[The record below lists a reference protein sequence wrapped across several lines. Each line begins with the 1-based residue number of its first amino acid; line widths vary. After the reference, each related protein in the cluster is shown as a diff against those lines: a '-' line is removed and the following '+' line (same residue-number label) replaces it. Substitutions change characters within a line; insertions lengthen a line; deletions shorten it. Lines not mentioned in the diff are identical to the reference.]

1 MAYVRTV
8 RKVGRG
14 DNPALNLVDAQQ
26 VARHHEDVG
35 CQRDPSPGAV
45 ATCVLVALKQDV
57 IPHVPEDSSIF
68 WDNQIESKCLSVD
81 NYLLMKSILLNKI
94 YILFSESNSISGRR
108 AAGQRGQGGVSTK

>member
-1 MAYVRTV
+1 MQSMPTAAESVAYVRTV

-68 WDNQIESKCLSVD
+68 GDNQIESKCLSVD
-81 NYLLMKSILLNKI
+81 NYMLMKSVLLNKNI
-94 YILFSESNSISGRR
+94 HLTLRKPFHFR
-108 AAGQRGQGGVSTK
+108 

>member
-1 MAYVRTV
+1 MAYV

-26 VARHHEDVG
+26 VARHHDDVG

-68 WDNQIESKCLSVD
+68 WDNQIESKC
-81 NYLLMKSILLNKI
+81 
-94 YILFSESNSISGRR
+94 
-108 AAGQRGQGGVSTK
+108 